1 MAAVSIRVFL
11 VDDHEIARAGLR
23 ALLDGFDVVGEAD
36 DPMAAVELILERR
49 PDVVLLDVHM
59 PGGGG
64 RHVLERVLSEADDVA
79 FLAVSASAKPEDVVG
94 MIRAGAQGYVTKSDA
109 DRSRLDLAI
118 RAVASGSPFF
128 SPALAGFVAQ
138 AFDQADAG
146 AIDPAVDSLT
156 GREREVLIEIAKGY
170 TNPEIGEHLG
180 ISLKTVETH
189 VTSVLRKLQLTNRRA
204 VIRWAAERGF

>member
-1 MAAVSIRVFL
+1 MSIRVFL

-23 ALLDGFDVVGEAD
+23 ALLDGFDVMGEAD

-49 PDVVLLDVHM
+49 PDVVLLDVQM

-64 RHVLERVLSEADDVA
+64 RHVLERVLAEADDVA
-79 FLAVSASAKPEDVVG
+79 FLAVSASARPEDVVG

-109 DRSRLDLAI
+109 DRQRLDLAI
-118 RAVASGSPFF
+118 RAVAAGSPFF

-138 AFDQADAG
+138 AFDQADPS
-146 AIDPAVDSLT
+146 AIDPTVDTLT

-189 VTSVLRKLQLTNRRA
+189 VTAVLRKLQLTNRRA

>member
-1 MAAVSIRVFL
+1 MPSVFL

-23 ALLDGFDVVGEAD
+23 ALLDGFEVVGEAD
-36 DPMAAVELILERR
+36 DPQAAAEMILERM

-64 RHVLERVLSEADDVA
+64 RFVLEKVRASTHRVA
-79 FLAVSASAKPEDVVG
+79 FLAVSASAKPEDVIG
-94 MIRAGAQGYVTKSDA
+94 MIRAGAQGYVTKTDA
-109 DRSRLDLAI
+109 DRERLGLAV

-138 AFDQADAG
+138 AFDAADPEAMDP
-146 AIDPAVDSLT
+146 AIDLLT
-156 GREREVLIEIAKGY
+156 LREREVLIEIAKGY
-170 TNPEIGEHLG
+170 TNPEIATHLG

-189 VTSVLRKLQLTNRRA
+189 VSSVLRKLQLTNRRA
-204 VIRWAAERGF
+204 VIRWAAERGM

>member
-1 MAAVSIRVFL
+1 
-11 VDDHEIARAGLR
+11 
-23 ALLDGFDVVGEAD
+23 
-36 DPMAAVELILERR
+36 MAAVELILERR
-49 PDVVLLDVHM
+49 PDVVLLDVQM

-64 RHVLERVLSEADDVA
+64 RHVLERVLAEADDVA
-79 FLAVSASAKPEDVVG
+79 FLAVSASARPEDVVG

-109 DRSRLDLAI
+109 DRQRLDLAI
-118 RAVASGSPFF
+118 RAVAAGSPFF

-138 AFDQADAG
+138 AFDQADPS
-146 AIDPAVDSLT
+146 AIDPTVDTLT

-189 VTSVLRKLQLTNRRA
+189 VTAVLRKLQLTNRRA